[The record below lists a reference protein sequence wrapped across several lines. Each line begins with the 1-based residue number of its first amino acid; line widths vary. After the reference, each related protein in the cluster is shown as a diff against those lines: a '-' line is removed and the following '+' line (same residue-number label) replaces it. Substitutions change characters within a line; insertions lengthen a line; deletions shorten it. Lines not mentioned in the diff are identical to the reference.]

1 MRGLFKKLVKINA
14 DMKNISLLKYVK
26 EHVEDEYAMNVFYY
40 SIKKMF
46 SENDFSLADF
56 SSFYIDGRFLGDSL
70 NITFKAKYKTRK
82 HSLALLLS
90 LRLLMLNPK
99 GIQLCEDDSLV
110 LLSRPRDSFQWVE
123 YMSFILDNW
132 DDDEVKMLYSLL
144 EDSFYDEEPT
154 DEEKEEFIHSIVAPE
169 FRNEKVYYKNI
180 AKKTNGVGNGVIGN
194 NAFVDAEIRKYVV
207 TKDINYIGN
216 TAFSYCSNLE
226 ILVFE
231 GRVLFGVFP
240 IIECKKL
247 KQIVVPTG
255 LSDYYKECLPYYKD
269 LITEE
274 NSDTKEADIT
284 VHSENT
290 SKDFKKKSESPSVQV
305 DDSGIEHVYVDIP
318 SADPYIEN
326 EVGQEVKHDV
336 LIQEKKKSID
346 INKFNTV
353 FDKKA
358 TSYKYFWLMAII
370 SLAKEKNNLTL
381 HYKDITIR
389 MAAMAWPIVF
399 DNEIDLGSRDM
410 MHRYLDEVVKKTTL
424 ITTASS
430 AVVEKYLIQHYTSQG
445 IDKILAPLMKNVPYR
460 FLSPW
465 IKFTTTE
472 EVVEKSLKTN
482 FDGLYSI
489 HPDNITLSDE
499 WWNYIK
505 ENYSDVCDFA
515 MRSFISYAKQYNNDM
530 KLLKLMTS
538 GWSLVKRK

>member
-1 MRGLFKKLVKINA
+1 
-14 DMKNISLLKYVK
+14 MKNISLLKYVK

-46 SENDFSLADF
+46 SENDFSLSDF

-82 HSLALLLS
+82 QSLALLLS

-144 EDSFYDEEPT
+144 EDSFYDEEPS
-154 DEEKEEFIHSIVAPE
+154 DEEKEVFIQSIVAPE

-194 NAFVDAEIRKYVV
+194 NAFVDGEIKKYVV

-226 ILVFE
+226 TLIFE

-240 IIECKKL
+240 IIECTRL

-274 NSDTKEADIT
+274 NSDTEEADIT
-284 VHSENT
+284 VHSDNT
-290 SKDFKKKSESPSVQV
+290 SKDLKNESENLFIKV

-318 SADPYIEN
+318 SADPYTVID
-326 EVGQEVKHDV
+326 VPVQEEQTAVTEEEERKPIDVKT
-336 LIQEKKKSID
+336 LQK
-346 INKFNTV
+346 V
-353 FDKKA
+353 FDKVA
-358 TSYKYFWLMAII
+358 SSYKFFWMMAIV
-370 SLAKEKNNLTL
+370 SLAKEKQHLAL
-381 HYKDITIR
+381 SFDDITIR

-399 DNEIDLGSRDM
+399 EDNIDLGHSDIM
-410 MHRYLDEVVKKTTL
+410 KSYLEGVVKKTKL
-424 ITTASS
+424 IKGAKSN
-430 AVVEKYLIQHYTSQG
+430 VVENYLKQHYSSQG
-445 IDKILAPLMKNVPYR
+445 VDKILSPLMKNVPYR

-465 IKFTTTE
+465 IKYTTDA
-472 EVVEKSLKTN
+472 EVIEKSCAKSFN
-482 FDGLYSI
+482 GLYAI
-489 HPDNITLSDE
+489 HSKFIVLDEE
-499 WWNYIK
+499 WWEYIDAHYL
-505 ENYSDVCDFA
+505 EICDFA
-515 MRSFISYAKQYNNDM
+515 MRSFIAYAKKYNNDI
-530 KLLKLMTS
+530 KLVKLMTT
-538 GWSLVKRK
+538 GWQLIKK

>member
-1 MRGLFKKLVKINA
+1 
-14 DMKNISLLKYVK
+14 MKNISLLKYVK

-216 TAFSYCSNLE
+216 L
-226 ILVFE
+226 
-231 GRVLFGVFP
+231 
-240 IIECKKL
+240 
-247 KQIVVPTG
+247 
-255 LSDYYKECLPYYKD
+255 
-269 LITEE
+269 
-274 NSDTKEADIT
+274 
-284 VHSENT
+284 
-290 SKDFKKKSESPSVQV
+290 
-305 DDSGIEHVYVDIP
+305 
-318 SADPYIEN
+318 
-326 EVGQEVKHDV
+326 
-336 LIQEKKKSID
+336 
-346 INKFNTV
+346 
-353 FDKKA
+353 
-358 TSYKYFWLMAII
+358 
-370 SLAKEKNNLTL
+370 
-381 HYKDITIR
+381 
-389 MAAMAWPIVF
+389 
-399 DNEIDLGSRDM
+399 
-410 MHRYLDEVVKKTTL
+410 
-424 ITTASS
+424 
-430 AVVEKYLIQHYTSQG
+430 
-445 IDKILAPLMKNVPYR
+445 
-460 FLSPW
+460 
-465 IKFTTTE
+465 
-472 EVVEKSLKTN
+472 
-482 FDGLYSI
+482 
-489 HPDNITLSDE
+489 
-499 WWNYIK
+499 
-505 ENYSDVCDFA
+505 
-515 MRSFISYAKQYNNDM
+515 
-530 KLLKLMTS
+530 
-538 GWSLVKRK
+538 